1 MKRFYLALLCFFA
14 AYTSS
19 PAQIKS
25 AILTTD
31 KPTQY
36 RKAEWDIII
45 NGTWENPYLKQD
57 VTLDM
62 LLVSPSGKKLELPCY
77 FESGESGK
85 ESLWKARFAAQEL
98 GKYTYFFRYSKFGST
113 LNESAPASFS
123 VTASSSNGF
132 LHAKN
137 NWIFQFDNGKP
148 FRGIGENIGWE
159 SRANDDSKYFKEL
172 HEKPKYNYEYM
183 LRSLAAHG
191 GNYFR
196 TWVSAFNLPIDWK
209 RGSNSNRY
217 TETDQYFNPSAI
229 KKMDRMVDL
238 SDSLGIYVMLTL
250 GQGASGIR
258 DGGFSPNS
266 ADFFVNPKSKERYRN
281 RLRYFIARWGYS
293 TSIGA
298 WEFFNEVD
306 NVQFNNRP
314 KPISAD
320 SITQWHDE
328 MSAYLKQIDPYCHLV
343 TTSISHRDLR
353 GLNSLKN
360 IDFNQKHVYR
370 NTASLPATIVRYE
383 ADYKKPYVIGEYSY
397 EWDWSKNFDDFA
409 PQMDGDFKRGLWYG
423 LFAPTPILPMS
434 WWWEYFDNR
443 GTDTYLLKVREIS
456 DKMITSGKG
465 SFEYVK
471 VSSADSSIIV
481 YGVKCGTNVFVYAYN
496 KGALPKQANI
506 SYSTSA
512 NFKPTLT
519 VYNCEDGKYRK
530 AAVVAPSAGKQQIT
544 GQTLAAGTD
553 AIYILT
559 PGGR

>member
-113 LNESAPASFS
+113 LNESTPASFS
-123 VTASSSNGF
+123 VTPSSSNGF

-209 RGSNSNRY
+209 HGSNSNRY

-281 RLRYFIARWGYS
+281 RLRYFVARWGYS

-328 MSAYLKQIDPYCHLV
+328 MSTYLKQIDPYCHLV

-409 PQMDGDFKRGLWYG
+409 PQMDSDFKRGLWYG
-423 LFAPTPILPMS
+423 LFASTPILPMS

-465 SFEYVK
+465 SFEYVN

-496 KGALPKQANI
+496 KGALTKQANI
-506 SYSTSA
+506 SYTTSA
-512 NFKPTLT
+512 SLKPTLT